1 VIVDDYIE
9 AFRKLKKLRRE
20 TETRRVVSERN
31 IKNINQL
38 IELGLPIKL
47 EFGSYE
53 RRGIVG
59 WTYVDKNHNCDLILD
74 VTQPLPFPDKTV
86 HNIYS
91 SHLLEHFTYKE
102 VMAVLA
108 ECKRILVSGGSF
120 SVAVPNAR
128 LYLESYSNPGKTNIE
143 SLCRSKQGLNGHTR
157 IDYVN
162 YMAYMDGYHKYMYD
176 EENLVEILNTAGFK
190 NASLR
195 DFDETIDE
203 KSRDDISIYAEAFK

>member
-1 VIVDDYIE
+1 
-9 AFRKLKKLRRE
+9 
-20 TETRRVVSERN
+20 
-31 IKNINQL
+31 
-38 IELGLPIKL
+38 
-47 EFGSYE
+47 
-53 RRGIVG
+53 
-59 WTYVDKNHNCDLILD
+59 LD